1 MIKNFLFLDYLIDY
15 KANLKKV
22 MIKMEQKGLKSMIV
36 VKKKKLFGVATDGDI
51 RRFILKNNNL
61 EIKISQV
68 CNLSPIKI
76 LEKQPTSKIKGMMEQ
91 YKINIIPLVDKKN
104 FIKDVFYFENLN
116 KNNLDLNKYLS
127 VVIMAGGKGIRMK
140 PFTNV
145 FPKAL
150 LPFKK
155 STAIEEIIKI
165 LISQNLK
172 DIFITV
178 GFKANI
184 LINYLKNHIKNVK
197 IRFASERIP
206 LGTLGGIKKLQK
218 KIKNNFIVINCDT
231 LLEISFLDLY
241 SSHLNTN
248 NLITIVAANHDLKI
262 NYGTFDLSRKGEV
275 LDIIEKPEAK
285 YLLNTGCYIVNKS
298 ALRYVPKNKYFNL
311 TDLIKILVKKK
322 KKIGLFNISKKQ
334 WNDIGNWK
342 DYEESVST

>member
-1 MIKNFLFLDYLIDY
+1 MSAY
-15 KANLKKV
+15 
-22 MIKMEQKGLKSMIV
+22 
-36 VKKKKLFGVATDGDI
+36 
-51 RRFILKNNNL
+51 
-61 EIKISQV
+61 
-68 CNLSPIKI
+68 
-76 LEKQPTSKIKGMMEQ
+76 
-91 YKINIIPLVDKKN
+91 
-104 FIKDVFYFENLN
+104 
-116 KNNLDLNKYLS
+116 
-127 VVIMAGGKGIRMK
+127 
-140 PFTNV
+140 
-145 FPKAL
+145 
-150 LPFKK
+150 
-155 STAIEEIIKI
+155 
-165 LISQNLK
+165 LISQILLFVCFYKNLK

-206 LGTLGGIKKLQK
+206 LGTLGGIKKLQE

-275 LDIIEKPEAK
+275 LDIIEKPQTK

-311 TDLIKILVKKK
+311 TDLIKILVQKK
-322 KKIGLFNISKKQ
+322 KKIGLFTISKYLLLSFIIDNIIFIKLL
-334 WNDIGNWK
+334 I
-342 DYEESVST
+342 VSSFKFEILINLFSLK